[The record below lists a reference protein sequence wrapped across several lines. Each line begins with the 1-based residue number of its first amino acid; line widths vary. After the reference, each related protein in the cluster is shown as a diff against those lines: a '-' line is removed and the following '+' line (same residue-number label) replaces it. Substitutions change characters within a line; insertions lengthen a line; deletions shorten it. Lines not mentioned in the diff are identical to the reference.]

1 VAPDSEELDPA
12 SFRAA
17 WDEAT
22 RKAEAAYREIRPVA
36 RKLRHAMQW
45 EQFVQYD
52 FIESQPA
59 IAESQASYLVTRTI
73 KAPDA
78 DYPNLKRWDVITP
91 GYLWH
96 LRRHLEDAESDELA
110 HSVRISL
117 TVDGDGVAR
126 LRSGD
131 RLTPATAEAWSELTA
146 DVLEPRAVRM
156 KRLGQ
161 SPFRFVLAVL
171 VYLLPLFRL
180 LAPALL
186 LVVIGL
192 LVLSR
197 CG

>member
-1 VAPDSEELDPA
+1 
-12 SFRAA
+12 
-17 WDEAT
+17 
-22 RKAEAAYREIRPVA
+22 
-36 RKLRHAMQW
+36 MQW

-59 IAESQASYLVTRTI
+59 IAESQASYLVTRRI